1 MSLDGRNRSDTDD
14 GSPAIEGLGHK
25 VRRLHT
31 ALIADWAAH
40 AGASGVPL
48 TQTQAGILL
57 LVGRLPG
64 ITQVLLA
71 DRLAVEA
78 PTLSQGLRPLV
89 AQGLIERRHSRRDGR
104 MRELYLTTPGST
116 LAERVSEFLDARE
129 QRLRQVIPACDLE
142 QLHRIID
149 ALLAHGAAGGALLPP
164 PEARP

>member
-1 MSLDGRNRSDTDD
+1 MSLDGRKRSDTDD
-14 GSPAIEGLGHK
+14 GGPAIEGLGHK
-25 VRRLHT
+25 VRRLHS

-40 AGASGVPL
+40 AAASGVPL

-64 ITQVLLA
+64 ITQVVLA
-71 DRLAVEA
+71 ERLAVEA

-104 MRELYLTTPGST
+104 VRELNLTSAGSA
-116 LAERVSEFLDARE
+116 LAERVEEFLDARE
-129 QRLRQVIPACDLE
+129 DRISQVIPECDLA

-149 ALLAHGAAGGALLPP
+149 TLLAHDSPGGALLPP
-164 PEARP
+164 P